1 MATPLDIK
9 GCRFGKLTVISLI
22 PEDERRNKYNR
33 REWLCKCDC
42 GNSIIVEQRHLTGTK
57 YIQHSCGCIRVKAH
71 LVATSKMPFLT
82 LEYVD
87 SFQDFEKFAY
97 LHKQIVKLFRVN
109 ELTELYYKEYI
120 DKFYNEEQ
128 FNNIYM
134 TWKES
139 NNEKDTTFY
148 DWYKPSLDHIV
159 PKSRGGDN
167 SLDNLQYLTVF
178 ENLSKRDMTMI
189 EWEEFKQKTN
199 TKSELFL

>member
-22 PEDERRNKYNR
+22 PEDERR
-33 REWLCKCDC
+33 
-42 GNSIIVEQRHLTGTK
+42 
-57 YIQHSCGCIRVKAH
+57 
-71 LVATSKMPFLT
+71 
-82 LEYVD
+82 
-87 SFQDFEKFAY
+87 
-97 LHKQIVKLFRVN
+97 
-109 ELTELYYKEYI
+109 
-120 DKFYNEEQ
+120 
-128 FNNIYM
+128 
-134 TWKES
+134 

>member
-1 MATPLDIK
+1 MEDIK
-9 GCRFGKLTVISLI
+9 
-22 PEDERRNKYNR
+22 NKIEEVYGQ
-33 REWLCKCDC
+33 D
-42 GNSIIVEQRHLTGTK
+42 LTGVIFEEYYR
-57 YIQHSCGCIRVKAH
+57 YIT
-71 LVATSKMPFLT
+71 TS
-82 LEYVD
+82 D
-87 SFQDFEKFAY
+87 SLNPSKNYTEVSNT
-97 LHKQIVKLFRVN
+97 ISGKLFRVN

-134 TWKES
+134 TWKER

-178 ENLSKRDMTMI
+178 ENK
-189 EWEEFKQKTN
+189 
-199 TKSELFL
+199 

>member
-22 PEDERRNKYNR
+22 PED
-33 REWLCKCDC
+33 
-42 GNSIIVEQRHLTGTK
+42 
-57 YIQHSCGCIRVKAH
+57 
-71 LVATSKMPFLT
+71 
-82 LEYVD
+82 
-87 SFQDFEKFAY
+87 
-97 LHKQIVKLFRVN
+97 
-109 ELTELYYKEYI
+109 
-120 DKFYNEEQ
+120 
-128 FNNIYM
+128 
-134 TWKES
+134 
-139 NNEKDTTFY
+139 EKDTTFY

>member
-22 PEDERRNKYNR
+22 PEDE
-33 REWLCKCDC
+33 
-42 GNSIIVEQRHLTGTK
+42 
-57 YIQHSCGCIRVKAH
+57 
-71 LVATSKMPFLT
+71 
-82 LEYVD
+82 
-87 SFQDFEKFAY
+87 
-97 LHKQIVKLFRVN
+97 
-109 ELTELYYKEYI
+109 
-120 DKFYNEEQ
+120 

-134 TWKES
+134 TWKER

>member
-87 SFQDFEKFAY
+87 SFKDFEKFAY

-134 TWKES
+134 TWKER

>member
-1 MATPLDIK
+1 
-9 GCRFGKLTVISLI
+9 
-22 PEDERRNKYNR
+22 
-33 REWLCKCDC
+33 
-42 GNSIIVEQRHLTGTK
+42 
-57 YIQHSCGCIRVKAH
+57 
-71 LVATSKMPFLT
+71 
-82 LEYVD
+82 
-87 SFQDFEKFAY
+87 
-97 LHKQIVKLFRVN
+97 
-109 ELTELYYKEYI
+109 
-120 DKFYNEEQ
+120 
-128 FNNIYM
+128 M
-134 TWKES
+134 TWKER

>member
-33 REWLCKCDC
+33 REWLC
-42 GNSIIVEQRHLTGTK
+42 I
-57 YIQHSCGCIRVKAH
+57 
-71 LVATSKMPFLT
+71 
-82 LEYVD
+82 
-87 SFQDFEKFAY
+87 
-97 LHKQIVKLFRVN
+97 
-109 ELTELYYKEYI
+109 
-120 DKFYNEEQ
+120 
-128 FNNIYM
+128 
-134 TWKES
+134 
-139 NNEKDTTFY
+139 Y